1 MNRVHK
7 EGFTLVELM
16 FSMTFL
22 SLLLV
27 AIALSVIQISNIYN
41 RGVTYKTVNQ
51 AGREVSRD
59 MRTAIEATAAFDID
73 GASGE
78 PMYRVQTNGGNI
90 YGGRLCTGLT
100 TYIWNTAAGIQ
111 AHANDADAPLNVL
124 DSDPSGTEPLRLIRT
139 HDPRGAYCQ
148 DPTTEIAHTDETVE
162 LLDIGDRNL
171 AVHTFSIMSGEGA
184 TDTSTGQRLYTIS
197 IQIGT
202 DDTAEIIASD
212 GSSDDVICDAERDRD
227 FCAINR
233 FLFTAKAGDRVQ

>member
-1 MNRVHK
+1 MNRDHNT
-7 EGFTLVELM
+7 GFTLVELM

-59 MRTAIEATAAFDID
+59 MRSAIEAASAFDIN
-73 GASGE
+73 GTSGE
-78 PMYRVQTNGGNI
+78 PMYRVQANGGNV

-124 DSDPSGTEPLRLIRT
+124 DSDPSGLEPLRLIRT
-139 HDPRGAYCQ
+139 YDPRGVYCQ
-148 DPTTEIAHTDETVE
+148 DPSTEIANTDETVE
-162 LLDIGDRNL
+162 LLDVGDRNL
-171 AVHTFSIMSGEGA
+171 AVHTFSILSGDGA
-184 TDTSTGQRLYTIS
+184 IDISTGQRLYTIS

-202 DDTAEIIASD
+202 DDTTEVIAS
-212 GSSDDVICDAERDRD
+212 GSSTDDVICDVTKDRD